1 MNLLNKS
8 WASNKSKSISGMLV
22 LLQDKFIQLLEG
34 DREDVLSSFAKICDD
49 PRHNHIQILIEG
61 SSDHRIFN
69 DWSMGFK
76 QLSLDELTDFS
87 GFTDPSTFFSNDN
100 INNQSHPALIFL
112 KLFYEKNYRDISE
125 IHI

>member
-1 MNLLNKS
+1 
-8 WASNKSKSISGMLV
+8 MLV

-34 DREDVLSSFAKICDD
+34 DRDDVLSTFAKICDD

-61 SSDHRIFN
+61 SSDQRIFN

-76 QLSLDELTDFS
+76 QLSHDELTDFS
-87 GFTDPSTFFSNDN
+87 GFTDPSTFFSDDS
-100 INNQSHPALIFL
+100 INNNSHPALIFL
-112 KLFYEKNYRDISE
+112 KLFYDKNYRDFSG